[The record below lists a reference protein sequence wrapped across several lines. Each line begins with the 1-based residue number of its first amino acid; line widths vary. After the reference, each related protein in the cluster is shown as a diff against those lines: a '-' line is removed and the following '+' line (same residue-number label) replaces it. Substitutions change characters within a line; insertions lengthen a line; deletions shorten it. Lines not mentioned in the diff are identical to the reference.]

1 MIYKFIRK
9 TKTEISPSKKVKMK
23 RTHKRGV
30 LVAFVDPFEGKV
42 KVGWSLANE
51 KAGDKFDEDIG
62 IQNAIERALKP
73 STVYARCLDGSVPKS
88 ILTDMIRFL
97 DRCERYFKNGMV

>member
-23 RTHKRGV
+23 RTHKQGV

-42 KVGWSLANE
+42 KIGWSLANM
-51 KAGDKFDEDIG
+51 KAGDKFDKDIG
-62 IQNAIERALKP
+62 IQTAIERALKP
-73 STVYARCLDGSVPKS
+73 STVYAQCLDGSVPRT
-88 ILTDMIRFL
+88 ILPDMAHFL
-97 DRCERYFKNGMV
+97 DRCERYFKNEMV